1 MYPYWHTLFDNF
13 FHTSASANLSEVS
26 AYKYAL
32 VVNPIMVG
40 NFVFLFNALGGSY
53 FRLHDSSDSKTY

>member
-13 FHTSASANLSEVS
+13 FYTSASANLSEVS

-40 NFVFLFNALGGSY
+40 NFAFLFNCTRGVL
-53 FRLHDSSDSKTY
+53 F